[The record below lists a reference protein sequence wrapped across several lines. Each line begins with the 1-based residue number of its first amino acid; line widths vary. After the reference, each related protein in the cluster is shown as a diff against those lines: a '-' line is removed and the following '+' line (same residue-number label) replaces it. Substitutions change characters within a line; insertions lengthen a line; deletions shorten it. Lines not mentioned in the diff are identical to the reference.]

1 MKLSKKLL
9 SLLLCAVMV
18 LGSVAVGGEGF
29 AEVFDTLSIKV
40 SAADEL
46 TEGIYTYT
54 VNNGEVAITG
64 CDKNASGSISIPS
77 TIDGY
82 PVTSIEQEAF
92 DNCSSLV
99 NISIPDSVKSIGVAA
114 FSYCTGLTGIIIP
127 DGVTT
132 IDVSTFWGCSG
143 LTEITIPDSVTTIR
157 HYAFCYCTGLTSI
170 VIPDGVQV
178 IDVGTFWEC
187 SGLKNITF
195 GNSVSKIE
203 SFAFSDCTGLTEIS
217 IPETVKS
224 IGDNAFSECT
234 GLTQINIPD
243 GVDVISNS
251 TFVNCSSLENITLP
265 KTVNSIEKWA
275 FYGATSLTD
284 VYYQGSRS
292 DKKNISI
299 DISNVSVKLA
309 TWHYEGSKD
318 NSFLNLID
326 CINAVFETM
335 WFDISLFLSNIL
347 NILFEK

>member
-9 SLLLCAVMV
+9 SLLLCTIMVM
-18 LGSVAVGGEGF
+18 GSVAVGGEGF

-127 DGVTT
+127 ESVTA

-143 LTEITIPDSVTTIR
+143 LTEITIPDSVTTIK
-157 HYAFCYCTGLTSI
+157 HYAFCDCTGLTSI
-170 VIPDGVQV
+170 TIPDGVQV
-178 IDVGTFWEC
+178 IDVGTFWGC
-187 SGLKNITF
+187 SGLKNIAF

-203 SFAFSDCTGLTEIS
+203 SYAFSD
-217 IPETVKS
+217 
-224 IGDNAFSECT
+224 CT

-243 GVDVISNS
+243 GVDAIRNS

-299 DISNVSVKLA
+299 DTSNVSVKLA